1 MPTDPVCGMYVSET
15 SDLFL
20 DKDGQRYYFCS
31 KTCMDKFKEP
41 EMEGRKL
48 KRKLLVG
55 WSFSIPIVI
64 IEYMSF
70 AFRDY
75 VLLLLSLPVMFY
87 SGLGFYS
94 GAYHSLKNRSG
105 NMDLLITIGTLTAFF
120 FSVFVT
126 FFPGVIPHSNVY
138 YDASVFIISLILTGS
153 YIESITKR
161 KANEAAEKLM
171 SIIPETAHIMKD
183 GKIIDVKV
191 SDIKPGERSVIKPGE
206 VIPFDGTVVSG
217 SADVDESMITGE
229 QNPVLK
235 EKGSPVTSGTKNL
248 NGELVID
255 VLKTGRDTT
264 VMQIHD
270 LIVMASSG
278 RTKVQKIAD
287 TFSSY
292 FIPVVI
298 SAATASFLFWYFYLK
313 YIGYPDFVE
322 IAILAFVS
330 VVVIACPCAI
340 GLAGPITLLISS
352 EESSRRGIV
361 IKNTGALD
369 RIARTNRIVFDKSG
383 TLTENLPAVSG
394 TGCTDSAL
402 SFAASVEKLSSHPV
416 AKSIVKY
423 VEEKGIPLST
433 ADNVK
438 EIPGYGISGVVSK
451 HTVEIGKISGK
462 QLSVSVKI
470 DGEEE
475 GTITFEYKLRPNARE
490 VISYLKDL
498 GIKVSVVSGDPSK
511 DAVDIV
517 SGMGMDD
524 IRTNIDPAG
533 KSDIIKK
540 YQEDGEYVTFV
551 GDGINDSIALETADA
566 GIAMSSGSDISK
578 SAGDVILMNDDLMN
592 VYDLRLISEKTMRKV
607 RQNIFWAIIYNSI
620 LIPVAAG
627 VLVPIFTVSVY
638 SVLPMLAALAMGMSS
653 TTVVLNSLRLKKSIN
668 SGIPH
673 PSGNAITVPS

>member
-1 MPTDPVCGMYVSET
+1 MPTDPVCGMYVPET

-75 VLLLLSLPVMFY
+75 VLLFLSLPVMFY

-120 FSVFVT
+120 FSLFVT
-126 FFPGVIPHSNVY
+126 IFPGVIPHSNVY

-161 KANEAAEKLM
+161 RANEAAEKLM

-191 SDIKPGERSVIKPGE
+191 SDIKPGEISVIKPGE
-206 VIPFDGTVVSG
+206 VIPFDGTVISG

-248 NGELVID
+248 NGELFIN
-255 VLKTGRDTT
+255 VLKTGHDTT

-298 SAATASFLFWYFYLK
+298 SVATASFLFWYFYLK
-313 YIGYPDFVE
+313 YTGYPDFVE

-369 RIARTNRIVFDKSG
+369 RIARANRIVFDKSG
-383 TLTENLPAVSG
+383 TLTENLPVISN
-394 TGCTDSAL
+394 TDCTDSVL
-402 SFAASVEKLSSHPV
+402 SLAASVEKLSSHPV
-416 AKSIVKY
+416 AKSIVNY
-423 VEEKGIPLST
+423 VEGRGIPLFA
-433 ADNVK
+433 ADNVR
-438 EIPGYGISGVVSK
+438 EMPGYGISGVVSG
-451 HTVEIGKISGK
+451 HTVEIGKIPGK
-462 QLSVSVKI
+462 QLSISIKI
-470 DGEEE
+470 DGNDE
-475 GTITFEYKLRPNARE
+475 GTITFEYKLRPDARE
-490 VISYLKDL
+490 AISNLKGL
-498 GIKVSVVSGDPSK
+498 GMKVSVVSGDPSK

-517 SGMGMDD
+517 SGMGIDD
-524 IRTNIDPAG
+524 IRTNIDPKG
-533 KSDIIKK
+533 KAEIIRK
-540 YQEDGEYVTFV
+540 YQEDGEYVIFV

-627 VLVPIFTVSVY
+627 VLVPVFTVSVY

-673 PSGNAITVPS
+673 TSGNPVTVPS

>member
-75 VLLLLSLPVMFY
+75 VLLFLSLPVMFY

-120 FSVFVT
+120 FSLFVT
-126 FFPGVIPHSNVY
+126 IFPGVIPHSNVY

-191 SDIKPGERSVIKPGE
+191 SDIKPGEISVIKPGE
-206 VIPFDGTVVSG
+206 VIPFDGTVISG

-235 EKGSPVTSGTKNL
+235 ERGSPVTSGTKNL

-255 VLKTGRDTT
+255 VLKTGHDTT

-298 SAATASFLFWYFYLK
+298 SAAAASFLFWYFYLK

-369 RIARTNRIVFDKSG
+369 RIARANRIVFDKSG
-383 TLTENLPAVSG
+383 TLTENLPAVSN
-394 TGCTDSAL
+394 TDCNDSAL

-423 VEEKGIPLST
+423 VEGKGIPLGA
-433 ADNVK
+433 ADNVR
-438 EIPGYGISGVVSK
+438 ELPGYGISGVVSA

-470 DGEEE
+470 DGKEE
-475 GTITFEYKLRPNARE
+475 GTITFEYKLRPDARE
-490 VISYLKDL
+490 VISYLKGL

-517 SGMGMDD
+517 SGMGIDD

-533 KSDIIKK
+533 KADIIKK

-627 VLVPIFTVSVY
+627 VLVPVFTVSVY

-668 SGIPH
+668 SGISH
-673 PSGNAITVPS
+673 PSGSAVTVPS

>member
-1 MPTDPVCGMYVSET
+1 MPTDPVCGMYVPET
-15 SDLFL
+15 SDLFM

-75 VLLLLSLPVMFY
+75 VLLFLSLPVMFY

-120 FSVFVT
+120 FSLFVT
-126 FFPGVIPHSNVY
+126 IFPGVIPHSNVY

-153 YIESITKR
+153 YIESMTKR
-161 KANEAAEKLM
+161 RANEAAEKLM

-191 SDIKPGERSVIKPGE
+191 SDIKPGEISVIKPGE
-206 VIPFDGTVVSG
+206 VIPFDGTVISG

-235 EKGSPVTSGTKNL
+235 EKGLPVTSGTKNL
-248 NGELVID
+248 NGELVIN
-255 VLKTGRDTT
+255 VLKTGHDTT

-298 SAATASFLFWYFYLK
+298 SVAAASFLFWYFYLK

-369 RIARTNRIVFDKSG
+369 RIARANRIVFDKSG
-383 TLTENLPAVSG
+383 TLTENLPVISN
-394 TGCTDSAL
+394 TDCTDSVL
-402 SFAASVEKLSSHPV
+402 SLAASVEKLSSHPV
-416 AKSIVKY
+416 AKSIIKY
-423 VEEKGIPLST
+423 VEGRGIPLVT
-433 ADNVK
+433 ADNVR
-438 EIPGYGISGVVSK
+438 EMPGYGISGVVSG
-451 HTVEIGKISGK
+451 HTVEIGKIPGK

-470 DGEEE
+470 DGKEE
-475 GTITFEYKLRPNARE
+475 GTITFEYKLRPDARE
-490 VISYLKDL
+490 VISYLKGL

-517 SGMGMDD
+517 SGMGIDD
-524 IRTNIDPAG
+524 IRTNIDPKG
-533 KSDIIKK
+533 KADIIKK
-540 YQEDGEYVTFV
+540 YQEDGEYVIFV

-627 VLVPIFTVSVY
+627 VLVPVFTVSVY

-673 PSGNAITVPS
+673 TSGNPVTVPS